1 MKKQDRDRAIW
12 MLRKAGVEYGE
23 LAETFGL
30 SEGYVGDVCRM
41 MRDYEQRMERRKEG
55 AGSGRGSAER
65 ELLLAITD
73 YVLETYQPTR
83 AEKAEKVRELMEK
96 VGG

>member
-41 MRDYEQRMERRKEG
+41 MRLDEQLMERRRMNEEFKAEK
-55 AGSGRGSAER
+55 AER
-65 ELLLAITD
+65 ELLLAVAD

-83 AEKAEKVRELMEK
+83 AEKAEKVRELMGK
-96 VGG
+96 VMA

>member
-23 LAETFGL
+23 LAELFGL

-41 MRDYEQRMERRKEG
+41 MRDYERRMERRKHADG
-55 AGSGRGSAER
+55 VPER
-65 ELLLAITD
+65 ELLLAVAD
-73 YVLETYQPTR
+73 YVLDTYQPTR
-83 AEKAEKVRELMEK
+83 AEKAERIRGMMEK
-96 VGG
+96 VSGE